1 MSELKLSDER
11 FDDGI
16 LVESDT
22 IFNQYDKP
30 TRVLPYKN
38 MFQTAV
44 TFELS
49 DVNQIYYRQVY
60 GIFDWLRDIGGL
72 YGALAGFSLALIAIF
87 QFQGPVMFTMTDLFA
102 VPAKLGAGADAAEDQ
117 RRHETIRSL

>member
-16 LVESDT
+16 LVERDS
-22 IFNQYDKP
+22 IFNFNDKP
-30 TRVLPYKN
+30 TRVLPYQN
-38 MFQTAV
+38 MFHSAV

-49 DVNQIYYRQVY
+49 DINQVYYRQVY

-72 YGALAGFSLALIAIF
+72 YGAVGGFSMALIAIF

-102 VPAKLGAGADAAEDQ
+102 VPAKLGAGADAAED
-117 RRHETIRSL
+117 